1 MGILRFMSELLVLNV
16 KVIALMGSIMVL
28 FRYHNILRDD
38 MQIAGD
44 KLSVYIAIICI
55 LNKILIV
62 IYLLITKGKIIP
74 EVIYLTVLLYIEFN
88 FKVQHNEWYNRM
100 KCILILTIITLI
112 FVKGINIDLS
122 VKLPKF

>member
-100 KCILILTIITLI
+100 KGTLI

>member
-44 KLSVYIAIICI
+44 KLSAYIAIICI

-100 KCILILTIITLI
+100 KGILILTIITLI